1 MLVVF
6 VTVLFVVVVTGS
18 SVVISFVVCFADVV
32 WGVAVDAV
40 VLTRFGVVSKGF
52 DAVVVVVVVLALDV
66 AVVVVIGDFV
76 RLLVATG
83 AVVPKIS
90 GSPVLASSGST
101 KGSTVVVGIFDC
113 IAKIIGSPMK
123 RIAADIVFDI
133 AIFF

>member
-52 DAVVVVVVVLALDV
+52 DAVVVVVVLGLDV